1 METLFIKLDPHSD
14 LAQWAI
20 IDAAG
25 NPDTA
30 IRQGDLSQV
39 REFSRQRRI
48 VCLLP
53 GNQVYLNGVVL
64 PVNRNKRKYL
74 QAAPYALE
82 DELAEDLE
90 ELHFALGKEQLLTP
104 TTEEDAGKTAKK
116 VKIPVAVVNKNWLQ
130 TWLQRLADAGLKPHT
145 VIPEVLSV
153 PWEDNSWSVVRDH
166 DMALVRTG
174 PGQGFVCDNDNL
186 EPLLNSALAA
196 ADTTPQ
202 QIRMWN
208 YNGPLAAPVLNSDI
222 RIEPIS
228 TDRPWLGTLAQGYRR
243 EQAINLLQGDFSYR
257 EEYGKLLKPWKIP
270 AILFGSFIALLF
282 ISNIIEYNKLSSESE
297 SLQAEMVA
305 IYQTAFPDARNIPD
319 PRKQLADKIKELSG
333 ATVDSDFLY
342 LLNLGSTAITGT
354 AGAKITSLTFG
365 GRNLDLELSVPNVQM
380 LDELKQKL
388 DQIPDIQTEI
398 QSASAEGQE
407 VNGRLRIS
415 KR

>member
-30 IRQGDLSQV
+30 IRQGDLAQI
-39 REFSRQRRI
+39 REFTRQRRI

-53 GNQVYLNGVVL
+53 GNQVYLNGVTL
-64 PVNRNKRKYL
+64 PVNRNRRKYL

-90 ELHFALGKEQLLTP
+90 DLHFALGKEQTLVQAA
-104 TTEEDAGKTAKK
+104 EDAGKNAKR
-116 VKIPVAVVNKNWLQ
+116 VKIPVAVVNKGQLQ
-130 TWLQRLADAGLKPHT
+130 GWLQRLADAGVKPHT

-153 PWEDNSWSVVRDH
+153 PWEDNSWSIVRDH
-166 DMALVRTG
+166 DLAMVRTG
-174 PGQGFVCDNDNL
+174 AVQGFVCDNSNL
-186 EPLLNSALAA
+186 DQLLNNALAD
-196 ADTTPQ
+196 ADSVPQ

-208 YNGPLAAPVLNSDI
+208 YNGPLAAPKLNSDI
-222 RIEPIS
+222 RIEEITPEQ
-228 TDRPWLGTLAQGYRR
+228 PWLSTLARGYRK
-243 EQAINLLQGDFSYR
+243 EQSINLLQGDFSYR

-270 AILFGSFIALLF
+270 AILLAAFIGLLF
-282 ISNIIEYNKLSSESE
+282 ISNVIEYNKLKSNSDQ
-297 SLQAEMVA
+297 LLAEMVA

-319 PRKQLADKIKELSG
+319 PRGQMEGKLKELAG
-333 ATVDSDFLY
+333 AGTNTDFLY
-342 LLNLGSTAITGT
+342 LLNLASTAISGAT
-354 AGAKITSLTFG
+354 GAKITNLVFSSG
-365 GRNLDLELSVPNVQM
+365 NLDVELSVSNIQM

-388 DQIPDIQTEI
+388 DQIPDVQTEI
-398 QSASAEGQE
+398 QSASAEGKE
-407 VNGRLRIS
+407 VNGRLRIK